1 MPEPLSSSKNLWS
14 CNSNTILQKVTKFN
28 YHTYSFKL
36 RTLLPNKHDRPFRYL
51 SASIQVY
58 LFQTLWK
65 RGTLEMFISQR
76 SEFKVEGCKTRRP
89 IFTEILENLL
99 YKVFY
104 KSKLRCIKELL
115 WRDLC
120 TLRFKW
126 VTEAFKCFIKVL
138 EPRFNREN
146 LKKSSTAGL

>member
-1 MPEPLSSSKNLWS
+1 MPEPLFSSKNLWS
-14 CNSNTILQKVTKFN
+14 CNSNTTLKKVTKIN

-36 RTLLPNKHDRPFRYL
+36 MTLLPNKHDSPFRYL

-65 RGTLEMFISQR
+65 RGTFEMFISQR
-76 SEFKVEGCKTRRP
+76 SEFKVEGCKTRHP
-89 IFTEILENLL
+89 IWTEILENTLN
-99 YKVFY
+99 KVFY

-115 WRDLC
+115 WRDLW

-126 VTEAFKCFIKVL
+126 VTDCFKCFIRVL
-138 EPRFNREN
+138 EALFNWEN
-146 LKKSSTAGL
+146 LKKRSTAGL